1 MKTTQLEYQVLEAIL
16 TSDHQDHDN
25 PIGHPVWYLDEND
38 VDMKP
43 GQLAGAIS
51 SCVKK
56 GFVGIDKSV
65 RGEETIW
72 ITAEGMLAYDEYNN
86 SIEMISGNEVSEA
99 LGMVS
104 NMLDEVEK
112 YSHVEDVI
120 QKFDWLHKPIEQLR
134 EAFAKLDV
142 EMQRRQDLDIE
153 QRD

>member
-16 TSDHQDHDN
+16 TSDYQDHDN
-25 PIGHPVWYLDEND
+25 PTWNPIWYLDEND

-56 GFVGIDKSV
+56 GYVGVIQDGKDS
-65 RGEETIW
+65 TIW
-72 ITAEGMLAYDEYNN
+72 ITSEGMLAYDEYNN
-86 SIEMISGNEVSEA
+86 SIERLSGNELFETI
-99 LGMVS
+99 GMVS

-112 YSHVEDVI
+112 YCHVEDVI

-134 EAFAKLDV
+134 EAFAKLDI
-142 EMQRRQDLDIE
+142 EMQRRQG
-153 QRD
+153 